1 MKKLFMLPALFAL
14 AVTGCGGDDP
24 SPVDT
29 QWAQE
34 LKTEMTQYL
43 GLVLPYVQ
51 FNQDTLYHRWDTTD
65 NAYII
70 GDYQETSVLDD
81 YGTRLTRT
89 GWTATTTT
97 EGLAYVKTTE
107 VGELTLFAD
116 FYEADDEYPA
126 GNEIA
131 VYVDEEGGGGGET
144 VTGTYEFIM
153 YEMGWEHEETNPT
166 VVVDPG
172 LLIEADQGN
181 NPNDS
186 GKPKYWDTDLTL
198 RLYSQNTLTLSAD
211 NITGIEFTFNT
222 IKNNQTMTA
231 NTGSITA
238 FSNTGALWSGDTDSV
253 TFTLGDVARG
263 QIHIL
268 KIKVTGTF
276 SGGGVTPIEPSDRT
290 PLSVAM
296 DIAYNL
302 FGEEVDY
309 ETDIEIDG
317 SDYYVTASSPL
328 TSEKDTVEAGKAY
341 LPDYVELDT
350 DTTEDTEDE
359 MWYAIYID
367 EDFMNNGIV
376 VQINSY
382 TENGSVILE
391 YLIYDYWSE
400 MVYE

>member
-1 MKKLFMLPALFAL
+1 MLPALFAL

-24 SPVDT
+24 SPADT

-131 VYVDEEGGGGGET
+131 VYVDEEGGGGGEI
-144 VTGTYEFIM
+144 VTGKIEFFM

-166 VVVDPG
+166 VVADPG
-172 LLIEADQGN
+172 LLIEADQGD
-181 NPNDS
+181 NPNET

-198 RLYSQNTLTLSAD
+198 RLYAQNTLTLSAD
-211 NITGIEFTFNT
+211 NITEIEFKFESV
-222 IKNNQTMTA
+222 KKNQTMTPDM
-231 NTGSITA
+231 GEITA
-238 FSNTGALWSGDTDSV
+238 FSTAGALWVAGDEEVSTV
-253 TFTLGDVARG
+253 TFTIGDISG
-263 QIHIL
+263 G
-268 KIKVTGTF
+268 KIFIKSIIVTGTF
-276 SGGGVTPIEPSDRT
+276 SGGGVVPPGPSDERT
-290 PLSVAM
+290 IADVAE
-296 DIAYNL
+296 DICDMLDFDHNEINYIEGDAYIAVE
-302 FGEEVDY
+302 FEG
-309 ETDIEIDG
+309 
-317 SDYYVTASSPL
+317 VTSLKEAC
-328 TSEKDTVEAGKAY
+328 EAGLDY
-341 LPDYVELDT
+341 LPDYLD
-350 DTTEDTEDE
+350 EYEAPAAGQ
-359 MWYAIYID
+359 WD
-367 EDFMNNGIV
+367 EDGDDGYFATYV
-376 VQINSY
+376 EEDS
-382 TENGSVILE
+382 
-391 YLIYDYWSE
+391 LIYVEIGSYLAGSDYVTQYCVYQ
-400 MVYE
+400 MVY